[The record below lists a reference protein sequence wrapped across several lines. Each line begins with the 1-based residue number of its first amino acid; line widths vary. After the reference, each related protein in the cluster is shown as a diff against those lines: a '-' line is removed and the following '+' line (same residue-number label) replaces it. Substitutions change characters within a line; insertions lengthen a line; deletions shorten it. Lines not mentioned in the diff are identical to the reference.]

1 MGHHH
6 AHHGSDHHA
15 NRSTDRAQLATVL
28 ALVLLYLV
36 AEVIGG
42 WWANSLALLADA
54 GHMLS
59 DAAALGL
66 ALFALWIAQRPADPR
81 RTFGYY
87 RAEILAALANG
98 ATLIAIAVY
107 IFIEAFRRLAEP
119 PEVMGG
125 LMMGVAC
132 GGLVVNAIGLWIL
145 NSGKHG
151 SLNVR
156 AAWLH
161 VLGDT
166 LGSVGA
172 IVAGM
177 LMWAFQWYW
186 ADPVASVL
194 IGALVLYS
202 AWSLVKESVAVL
214 MESTPQH
221 LDVDQIRDAIIA
233 IDGVLAVHDLHIWTI
248 TSGLNSLSAH
258 VVVRDGADHAA
269 VLRDVREAL
278 HEQFGID
285 HLTIQIEPAGFEE
298 RSICM

>member
-1 MGHHH
+1 M
-6 AHHGSDHHA
+6 
-15 NRSTDRAQLATVL
+15 VL
-28 ALVLLYLV
+28 ALVLVYLV

-98 ATLIAIAVY
+98 ATLIAIAVF

-125 LMMGVAC
+125 LMMGVSC

-145 NSGKHG
+145 SAGKHG

-202 AWSLVKESVAVL
+202 AWALVKESVAVL
-214 MESTPQH
+214 MESTPQN
-221 LDVDQIRDAIIA
+221 LDVDQIREAIMP

-258 VVVRDGADHAA
+258 VVVCDGADHAA
-269 VLRDVREAL
+269 VLRDVRQAL

-298 RSICM
+298 RSSCV

>member
-1 MGHHH
+1 M
-6 AHHGSDHHA
+6 
-15 NRSTDRAQLATVL
+15 VL

-132 GGLVVNAIGLWIL
+132 GGLVVNVIGLWIL
-145 NSGKHG
+145 NAGKHG

-172 IVAGM
+172 IVAGI

-202 AWSLVKESVAVL
+202 AWALVKESVAVL
-214 MESTPQH
+214 MESTPQN
-221 LDVDQIRDAIIA
+221 LDVDQIRDSIIA

-298 RSICM
+298 RSICMYPLHARAWRLVCRSNCCRRND

>member
-1 MGHHH
+1 M
-6 AHHGSDHHA
+6 
-15 NRSTDRAQLATVL
+15 VL

-87 RAEILAALANG
+87 RAEILGALANG

-132 GGLVVNAIGLWIL
+132 GGLAVNAIGLWIL

-172 IVAGM
+172 IVAGI

-202 AWSLVKESVAVL
+202 AWALVKESVAVL

-221 LDVDQIRDAIIA
+221 LDVDQIRDGIMA
-233 IDGVLAVHDLHIWTI
+233 IDGVLVVHDLHIWTI